1 MMPRRLASIRIGA
14 AAIAMLCT
22 GSVIDGEPRV
32 AVSVVQQEAARVSV
46 PPLILFEV
54 HDPRATTEAAT
65 GATTITFDDAAI
77 APGRVL
83 RISVK
88 AEGDLTRGDGAPSP
102 DATISW
108 RTSGASN
115 GIGVNGVLGKSAYT
129 QVFQANAAARS
140 GKRKRHLEHRLPR
153 RTATRGH
160 PPGRTPLADRQRH
173 SLDQRGWR
181 CRRWCRKQD

>member
-1 MMPRRLASIRIGA
+1 MTRRRLSGIRMGV
-14 AAIAMLCT
+14 AAIAIVCAGT
-22 GSVIDGEPRV
+22 VIGGEPR
-32 AVSVVQQEAARVSV
+32 ATASVVQQEAARVSV

-54 HDPRATTEAAT
+54 HDPRVTTEAAT

-77 APGRVL
+77 SPGRVL

-88 AEGDLTRGDGAPSP
+88 AEGDLTRGDGAPSA

-115 GIGVNGVLGKSAYT
+115 GIGVNGVLAKSAFT

-140 GKRKRHLEHRLPR
+140 GSVSVTWSIAFNGAAPR
-153 RTATRGH
+153 AGTHQVALR
-160 PPGRTPLADRQRH
+160 
-173 SLDQRGWR
+173 WR
-181 CRRWCRKQD
+181 IDSVIP